1 MGALAQNIAYNLGM
15 CTFVSY
21 DVPHPLRP
29 EMKFRFR
36 SVDKTPEEVLTAVVA
51 GIVELCR
58 STISAME

>member
-1 MGALAQNIAYNLGM
+1 MGALAQVVAYGLGM
-15 CTFVSY
+15 CSYVSY

-36 SVDKTPEEVLTAVVA
+36 SVEKTPEEVLTAVVA
-51 GIVELCR
+51 GITELCR